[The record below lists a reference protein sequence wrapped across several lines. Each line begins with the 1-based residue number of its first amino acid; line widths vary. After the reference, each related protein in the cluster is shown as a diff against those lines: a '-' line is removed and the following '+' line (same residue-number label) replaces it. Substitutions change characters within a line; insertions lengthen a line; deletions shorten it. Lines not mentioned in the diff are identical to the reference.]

1 MKINKYISGIL
12 IGIGFVSSVHFAF
25 AQEEVLPLEETTTIY
40 TDINI
45 GHPEYV
51 AIKYMTE
58 NGIISGYPDGSFK
71 PDNLINR
78 AEALKIILEA
88 NKIIDPIYIK
98 DNTLGGIS
106 FDGGELPFPDIYKS
120 LWYYPYV
127 KKGLEEG
134 IISGYPDG
142 TFKPSQ
148 TVNRAESFKMAMESD
163 KIILPEV
170 TENLF
175 SDVYK
180 DQWFAKYFLEA
191 KFREIV
197 YINMQN
203 GVNPGKEMTRSNFTE
218 LVYRY
223 IKSKEG
229 HKFGKA
235 SYYSDSLEG
244 HGTASGVP
252 YRAAELTA
260 AHLTL
265 PFGTVVRVTNLANGK
280 SVDVRINDRGPYV
293 TGRSIDL
300 SKTAFGTIASLGS
313 GIIYIEYEIITQQ

>member
-12 IGIGFVSSVHFAF
+12 IGMGFVSSVHLAF
-25 AQEEVLPLEETTTIY
+25 AQEEVIPVEEPTAIY
-40 TDINI
+40 SDIDI

-51 AIKYMTE
+51 AIKYMSE
-58 NGIISGYPDGSFK
+58 NGIISGYPDGTFK

-88 NKIIDPIYIK
+88 NKIIDPAYIK
-98 DNTLGGIS
+98 DNSMGGAS
-106 FDGGELPFPDIYKS
+106 FAENSLPFTDIYKS
-120 LWYYPYV
+120 LWYYPYI
-127 KKGLEEG
+127 KKGLEEE
-134 IISGYPDG
+134 IINGYSDG

-170 TENLF
+170 TENPF
-175 SDVYK
+175 ADVYK
-180 DQWFAKYFLEA
+180 DQWFAPYFLEA
-191 KFREIV
+191 KNREIV

-203 GVNPGKEMTRSNFTE
+203 AVNPAKEMTRSHFTE
-218 LVYRY
+218 LIYRY
-223 IKSKEG
+223 IRSKES
-229 HKFGKA
+229 HRFGKA
-235 SYYSDSLEG
+235 SYYSDYLEG
-244 HGTASGVP
+244 NGTSSGEP

-265 PFGTVVRVTNLANGK
+265 PFGTIVRATNLENGK

-293 TGRSIDL
+293 TGRSLDL